1 MLKEDKLSHYIET
14 YKIEWAD
21 SLPENCPPQDVLV
34 PEEEQ
39 FYRLLLNED
48 IIVDEDWKSYAEL
61 YPGKKYSGDQLI
73 LASGLSIFNTSDLS
87 NLKKLPSMRRFKGVA
102 RIKLYPTDGVLKK
115 TGRANHYTWWGTTAF
130 NADNVEIIKK

>member
-48 IIVDEDWKSYAEL
+48 IVVDEDWKSYAEL
-61 YPGKKYSGDQLI
+61 YPGKFLGDQLI
-73 LASGLSIFNTSDLS
+73 MASGLSIFNTSDLS
-87 NLKKLPSMRRFKGVA
+87 NLKKFPSMRRFKGVA
-102 RIKLYPTDGVLKK
+102 RIKLNPIDGVLKK
-115 TGRANHYTWWGTTAF
+115 TGRSNHYTWWRTTAF